1 MRTLKHHEKKLLRK
15 VDLYKWKSDNNLHES
30 QIVRKYMLQD
40 REDYTKYSKVV
51 GNITKLVAKL
61 MMLPQSDALRYQI
74 SDQVLRRLYN
84 MGIINNTSSLSTIE
98 KLTVSSF
105 CRRRLPVIMVR
116 LKMSE
121 TLKEATTFVEQGH
134 IRVGPNVITDP
145 AFMRTIMRYNDKLD
159 DYDLL

>member
-1 MRTLKHHEKKLLRK
+1 
-15 VDLYKWKSDNNLHES
+15 
-30 QIVRKYMLQD
+30 MLQD

-145 AFMRTIMRYNDKLD
+145 AFMVTRTFEDYVTWVDTSKIKRTIMRYNDKLD